1 MDASVKGNMSESIF
15 ALEDSKDLFEA
26 IGGMN
31 DDQDFG
37 NNGGLPKPDNTE
49 YGVDD
54 MLTIIPG
61 STDPYAQ
68 SVTAKQE
75 PTAEQKRFVLDKFA
89 EQMEK
94 NHLNEVNKEA
104 IDTLSPIVQDMAGS
118 SINVNQFLNDLQDQA
133 FQRISAQNVSEAQP
147 GGAVPEDDGLAGQ
160 GDVGAQQPG
169 AMAPATDPTAL
180 GPGAQEAPGGIPT
193 EPSLDA
199 NVGDPNAMG
208 GADDLG
214 LGGITDDTGSAG
226 LDSFGAE
233 PGAPEGGELG
243 LDGIGAE
250 GGEGGD
256 LGLDGIGG
264 EGESAPVE
272 GSEGGELGLDGI
284 GAEGGEGGEG
294 GDLGLDGIGGEGEG
308 ASAEGG
314 EGGSAEGGAGGK
326 DDDILGGSNLDNMS
340 DDAFGGDD
348 TNNKSDEKGPSTSD
362 NDDDSAFEAEMT
374 QKMPILESLREK
386 YMDDVAK
393 ERASAALCEFVQR
406 RQMEKKAQLEAKS
419 KAFAAEQVKFEAAAA
434 TMRNELGS
442 KVGSLIAEESNKRAE
457 SILESA
463 SRAYANAQKRKA
475 DAMMVHPKPAHVESA
490 AIPDSLKAQLESI
503 SKDYHATV
511 ARENSAKAE
520 AARAAAPAPKL
531 ESQQVAP
538 KAAPKATTAK
548 PKTMLESQLA
558 GILARH

>member
-31 DDQDFG
+31 DDQNFG
-37 NNGGLPKPDNTE
+37 NNGGLPQPDNTE

-54 MLTIIPG
+54 MLTVIPG
-61 STDPYAQ
+61 STDPYAGQ

-160 GDVGAQQPG
+160 GDVGAQQPD
-169 AMAPATDPTAL
+169 AMAPVTDPTAL

-233 PGAPEGGELG
+233 PGAPAGGDLGLDGIGAEPGAPEGGELG
-243 LDGIGAE
+243 LDGIGGEPGAPEGGELGLDGIGGEGESAPAE

-256 LGLDGIGG
+256 LGLDGIG
-264 EGESAPVE
+264 
-272 GSEGGELGLDGI
+272 
-284 GAEGGEGGEG
+284 AEGGEGGE
-294 GDLGLDGIGGEGEG
+294 
-308 ASAEGG
+308 A
-314 EGGSAEGGAGGK
+314 GSAEGSAGGK
-326 DDDILGGSNLDNMS
+326 DDDILGGSNLDKMS
-340 DDAFGGDD
+340 DDSFGGDD
-348 TNNKSDEKGPSTSD
+348 ADKKNEDKGPSTSEGD
-362 NDDDSAFEAEMT
+362 EDDSAFEAEMS

-386 YMDDVAK
+386 YMDDVAR
-393 ERASAALCEFVQR
+393 ERASDALCEFVQR
-406 RQMEKKAQLEAKS
+406 RQMQKKAKLEAES
-419 KAFAAEQVKFEAAAA
+419 KAFAAEQTKFEAAAA
-434 TMRNELGS
+434 TMRNELGG

-475 DAMMVHPKPAHVESA
+475 DAMMVHPKPVQVESA
-490 AIPDSLKAQLESI
+490 SIPDSLKAQLESI

-538 KAAPKATTAK
+538 KAAPKAMTGK

>member
-31 DDQDFG
+31 DDQNFG

-54 MLTIIPG
+54 MLTVIPG
-61 STDPYAQ
+61 STDPYAGQ

-147 GGAVPEDDGLAGQ
+147 GGAVPENDGLAGQ

-169 AMAPATDPTAL
+169 AMAPVSDPTAL

-233 PGAPEGGELG
+233 PGAPEGGDLG
-243 LDGIGAE
+243 LDGIGGEGGEGSDLGLDGIGGE

-264 EGESAPVE
+264 EGESAPA
-272 GSEGGELGLDGI
+272 EGGEGGDFGLDGI
-284 GAEGGEGGEG
+284 GAEGGEGGE
-294 GDLGLDGIGGEGEG
+294 DG
-308 ASAEGG
+308 SV
-314 EGGSAEGGAGGK
+314 EGGADGK

-340 DDAFGGDD
+340 DDSFGGDGAD
-348 TNNKSDEKGPSTSD
+348 NKSEDKGPSTSED
-362 NDDDSAFEAEMT
+362 DDGDDSAFEAEMS
-374 QKMPILESLREK
+374 QKMPILESLRQK
-386 YMDDVAK
+386 YIDDVAT

-406 RQMEKKAQLEAKS
+406 RQMEKKAKLEAQS
-419 KAFAAEQVKFEAAAA
+419 KAFAAEQAKFEAAAA

-442 KVGSLIAEESNKRAE
+442 KVRGLIAEESNKRAE

-475 DAMMVHPKPAHVESA
+475 DAMMVHPKPVHVESA

-531 ESQQVAP
+531 ESRQVAR
-538 KAAPKATTAK
+538 KAAPKAMTGK

>member
-31 DDQDFG
+31 DDQNFG
-37 NNGGLPKPDNTE
+37 NNGGLPQPDNTE

-54 MLTIIPG
+54 MLTVIPG
-61 STDPYAQ
+61 STDPYAGQ

-147 GGAVPEDDGLAGQ
+147 GGAVPENDGLAGQ

-169 AMAPATDPTAL
+169 AMAPVTDPTAL

-233 PGAPEGGELG
+233 PGASEGGDLG
-243 LDGIGAE
+243 LDGIGSE

-264 EGESAPVE
+264 EGESAP
-272 GSEGGELGLDGI
+272 
-284 GAEGGEGGEG
+284 AEGGEG
-294 GDLGLDGIGGEGEG
+294 GDLGLDGIGSEGGEGDDLGLDGIGGEGES
-308 ASAEGG
+308 APAEGG
-314 EGGSAEGGAGGK
+314 EGSSVDGGAGGK

-340 DDAFGGDD
+340 DDSFGGDD
-348 TNNKSDEKGPSTSD
+348 ADKTSEDKGPSTSED
-362 NDDDSAFEAEMT
+362 DDDSAFEAEMS

-386 YMDDVAK
+386 YMDDVAT

-406 RQMEKKAQLEAKS
+406 RQMEKKAKLEAKS

-442 KVGSLIAEESNKRAE
+442 KVGRLIAEESNKRAE

-475 DAMMVHPKPAHVESA
+475 EARVVHPKPVQMESA
-490 AIPDSLKAQLESI
+490 AISDSLKAQLESI

-531 ESQQVAP
+531 ESRQVAR
-538 KAAPKATTAK
+538 KAAPKAMNGK

>member
-31 DDQDFG
+31 DDQNFG
-37 NNGGLPKPDNTE
+37 NNGGLPQPDNTE

-54 MLTIIPG
+54 MLTVIPG
-61 STDPYAQ
+61 STDPYAGQ

-169 AMAPATDPTAL
+169 AMAPVTDPTAL

-208 GADDLG
+208 GTDDLG

-233 PGAPEGGELG
+233 PGAPEGGDLG

-250 GGEGGD
+250 GGEGGE

-264 EGESAPVE
+264 EGESAPAE
-272 GSEGGELGLDGI
+272 GGEGGELGLDGI
-284 GAEGGEGGEG
+284 GAEGGEGGEAG
-294 GDLGLDGIGGEGEG
+294 ELG
-308 ASAEGG
+308 AEGG
-314 EGGSAEGGAGGK
+314 EGGEFGSAEGGAGGK
-326 DDDILGGSNLDNMS
+326 DDDILGGSNLNNLS
-340 DDAFGGDD
+340 DDSFGGDD
-348 TNNKSDEKGPSTSD
+348 ADKKNEEKGPSTSE
-362 NDDDSAFEAEMT
+362 DDDGGESAFEAEMT

-419 KAFAAEQVKFEAAAA
+419 KAFAAEQAKFEAAAA

-442 KVGSLIAEESNKRAE
+442 KVGGLIAEESNKRAE

-475 DAMMVHPKPAHVESA
+475 DAMMVHPKPVQVESA
-490 AIPDSLKAQLESI
+490 AISDSLKAQLESI

-538 KAAPKATTAK
+538 KAAPKAMTGK